1 MTEVV
6 IEEGAAEWGLQGTRL
21 SVPGIIRWRVGFS
34 LHFSKDLA
42 RDESLSFHGRPIAYL
57 SGRAAFI
64 LERIDRKFPEW
75 PRINQRREV
84 ETDDIYL

>member
-1 MTEVV
+1 M
-6 IEEGAAEWGLQGTRL
+6 GAAGNATPPV
-21 SVPGIIRWRVGFS
+21 SGIIRWRVGFS